1 MQIPCLSF
9 VSWLYLWHFFL
20 SYKSFLCSHIY
31 HSLIASGLW
40 IIKELFLFLR
50 YKEIYPCFLLCLVTR
65 LGPTLCHPMD
75 CSLLGSSVHG
85 DSPDKNTGV
94 GCHAFLQGIFP
105 TQGMFSSSTFIYY
118 VYTCMYI
125 YTHMYVYICGK
136 CKTYRSWENNM
147 MNFLSFRSFS
157 LSFCIN
163 NYQFMVIDL
172 IFILAI
178 GFLSQPLRFLLLP
191 AV

>member
-75 CSLLGSSVHG
+75 CSLPGSSVHG

-125 YTHMYVYICGK
+125 YIHICMCIYV
-136 CKTYRSWENNM
+136 ENVKHTEVEKIIWWIFYHSDHSLCHSVSIITNLWSLTWYS
-147 MNFLSFRSFS
+147 FLPLVFS
-157 LSFCIN
+157 HS
-163 NYQFMVIDL
+163 
-172 IFILAI
+172 
-178 GFLSQPLRFLLLP
+178 P
-191 AV
+191 